1 MNAAVIDA
9 SIALKWVVEEDGTA
23 EALRL
28 RRTAKLLAPD
38 LLAVECANI
47 LWKKVQRR
55 ELVKDEALFAARLL
69 QGADIELLP
78 TRSLLESAV
87 RIAIEID
94 HPAYDCVYLALAIDR
109 DCQFITADERL
120 LRKLNQKPKTRL
132 RNRVIA
138 LRDTTDLTGAQES
151 LPGK

>member
-1 MNAAVIDA
+1 MNAVVIDA
-9 SIALKWVVEEDGTA
+9 SIALKWVVQEDGT
-23 EALRL
+23 EQALRL
-28 RRTAKLLAPD
+28 RRSAKLLAPD

-87 RIAIEID
+87 RIAIEIG
-94 HPAYDCVYLALAIDR
+94 HPAYDCVYVALAIDR
-109 DCQFITADERL
+109 NCRFVTADERL
-120 LRKLNQKPKTRL
+120 LRKLNQKPRSRL
-132 RNRVIA
+132 RNSLIP
-138 LRDTTDLTGAQES
+138 LRDSVDLQGMQER
-151 LPGK
+151 